1 VTRLASGCRLP
12 GDRGEMPSDSK
23 LPHVLRFGVFQID
36 VRAGELRR
44 NGVKLKLQEQPFQVL
59 CLLLEHPGQVVS
71 REELRNRLWSADT
84 FVDFDH
90 GLNAAIKRLRDTLGE
105 SAESPVFIE
114 TLAKRGYRF
123 IAPIDGTESGA
134 GTRIIAD
141 ERGGKGRTRR
151 WALLGV
157 SVIALGAALVWAVH
171 MSKTHP
177 TPPSKPTITERKLTA
192 NSAENPIDGAAISP
206 DGVYLAYSDA
216 TGLYLKLIRSGE
228 VHRIAVPS
236 GFSAHLE
243 GWLPDGAHVLV
254 SRAERPEGTLA
265 LWNVPIVGG
274 APRKII
280 DDGWGASVSPDE
292 TRIAFLRGAPAFNL
306 LAYRKEL
313 WIARI
318 DGSEAREVAS
328 PKPDEVFAA
337 PAWSRDGRH
346 LAYIRVHHG
355 NDYSM
360 IVNSVE
366 LKDMQSV
373 QSRVLLSSTGFADSL
388 CWLPDGR
395 LVYNLQDEL
404 NPADSNLW
412 ALQVLGS
419 PQKSP
424 NPIQLT
430 RGTGWAT
437 SIRATTSGNTLEFLR
452 KIRKNQVLVAGLAS
466 DGKQLLS
473 ARRLTLDENNN
484 IPFSWTPDSKAIIFA
499 SDRNGT
505 FDLFIHALDQS
516 LPEPLVT
523 GPENKFVARLN
534 AEGTELLYQSV
545 PATAAIDDPRSIFA
559 IPLAGGAPRLVLREK
574 YITNLQCARLP
585 SKLCFYSVEGPD
597 KQLIRRFDPSTGK
610 SLPFAEIPTQ
620 GMPFGWSL
628 APNGSLLA
636 MSLYRPDQGIIHL
649 RSTSDNTTHDLVV
662 KGRVGLATAD
672 WAADGN
678 SLFATSMD
686 RERKSTLF
694 NLRLDGSTY
703 LLMKDD
709 KDFVD
714 SIEWAFPSPDGKLL
728 AINKFTGIANAWSL
742 VDF

>member
-1 VTRLASGCRLP
+1 MSL
-12 GDRGEMPSDSK
+12 ESK
-23 LPHVLRFGVFQID
+23 HQQVIHFGVFQLD
-36 VRAGELRR
+36 LRAGELRKS
-44 NGVKLKLQEQPFQVL
+44 GVKLKLQEQPFRVL
-59 CLLLEHPGQVVS
+59 CLLLERPGELIS
-71 REELRNRLWSADT
+71 REELRNRLWPADT

-90 GLNAAIKRLRDTLGE
+90 GLNAAVKRLREALGE
-105 SAESPVFIE
+105 SADNPLFIE
-114 TLAKRGYRF
+114 TLARRGYRF
-123 IAPIDGTESGA
+123 IAPTDGSENEAETSNFAPKEDRKSRA
-134 GTRIIAD
+134 
-141 ERGGKGRTRR
+141 RR
-151 WALLGV
+151 WWLLGV
-157 SVIALGAALVWAVH
+157 SVVALSAALVWAVRV
-171 MSKTHP
+171 SLTR
-177 TPPSKPTITERKLTA
+177 PSQSSQPTIAERKLTA
-192 NSAENPIDGAAISP
+192 NSTENPIDGAAISP
-206 DGVYLAYSDA
+206 DGSYLAYSDA

-228 VHRIAVPS
+228 VHRIGVPG
-236 GFSAHLE
+236 GFSGHVE

-280 DDGWGASVSPDE
+280 DDGWGASVSPDG

-313 WIARI
+313 WIARL
-318 DGSEAREVAS
+318 DGSDAREVTPS
-328 PKPDEVFAA
+328 KSDEVFAA
-337 PAWSRDGRH
+337 PAWSRDGVH
-346 LAYIRVHHG
+346 LAYIRVHQG

-373 QSRVLLSSTGFADSL
+373 QSRVLFSGTGFGDSL
-388 CWLPDGR
+388 CWLSDGR
-395 LVYNLQDEL
+395 LVYNLQEEL

-412 ALQVLGS
+412 ALQVRES
-419 PQKSP
+419 PRNSP
-424 NPIQLT
+424 GPVRLT

-437 SIRATTSGNTLEFLR
+437 NIRATANGNTLEFLR
-452 KIRKNQVLVAGLAS
+452 KSRKNQVLVAGLAS

-473 ARRLTLDENNN
+473 VRRLTLDENNN
-484 IPFSWTPDSKAIIFA
+484 IPFSWTPDSKAIIFT

-505 FDLFIHALDQS
+505 FDLFTHALDQP

-523 GPENKFVARLN
+523 GSENKFVARLN
-534 AEGTELLYQSV
+534 PEGTELLYQSMA
-545 PATAAIDDPRSIFA
+545 ATEAIDAPRSIFA

-585 SKLCFYSVEGPD
+585 STLCAYSVNTSGKE
-597 KQLIRRFDPSTGK
+597 LIRKFDPKTGE
-610 SLPFAEIPTQ
+610 SSPLAEFPTQ
-620 GMPFGWSL
+620 GMPTGWSL
-628 APNGSLLA
+628 SPNGSLLA
-636 MSLYRPDQGIIHL
+636 MARYHPDQAIIHL
-649 RSTSDNTTHDLVV
+649 RSMSDNTNRDLIV

-678 SLFATSMD
+678 SFFATSMD

-714 SIEWAFPSPDGKLL
+714 SIEWAVPSPDGKLL
-728 AINKFTGIANAWSL
+728 AISKFTGIANAWSL
-742 VDF
+742 TNF